1 MGQRLLDNSNPPAG
15 AQAVRSDLAIRSD
28 EVTRLSLAAHPE
40 HQGLHR
46 EGLCGGEYVCP
57 GEVHSISYSIHL
69 ARLASNY
76 SKCGECD
83 HRHDTGSRR
92 LATEDL
98 SRETGCS
105 RVARQSLLVTDG
117 VRGIYLNELDRTRAA
132 QWGAAL
138 AAMLWEDEPRRGR
151 ARRDDGDA
159 HDDASSERSVRAEEI
174 DGGGVSRDVSE
185 LGSNELLSVTP
196 ATRAATL
203 RRGPVVVIG
212 FDERS
217 SSPDIVTGV
226 ALGLRRMGCQVIDLG
241 QVTAPCFQFAV
252 RQLDAA
258 AGMFVTGSGCEPA
271 WTGLDVVGRHA
282 RPWSK
287 GHQLDELEQRAKA
300 EVLRPTRSAGSQ
312 RTLQA
317 VTPYEAELAKHF
329 HALRPLHVVCGA
341 ATRLFPRTLD
351 RLFAKLPCRVT
362 HVSLPLRQR
371 DLADPNDADVR
382 RVAAAV
388 TSGGQHMGL
397 IVDDDGQ
404 HCAFVTERG
413 RLVTAGELAR
423 VLIEFE
429 RREQSELKIVF
440 DRSLSD
446 ELTGWLTPRRVAYSE
461 SDATAAGVVETLARV
476 DSRLGLLGNSPPE
489 VGRVWFRETHAIC
502 DAILTLARTLQA
514 LSLSDASFSEIVCA
528 ASMDSFVA

>member
-1 MGQRLLDNSNPPAG
+1 MGQRLLDNSNRPAG
-15 AQAVRSDLAIRSD
+15 EQAVRSDLAIRSD
-28 EVTRLSLAAHPE
+28 EVTWLSLAAHSE
-40 HQGLHR
+40 HQGLYL

-57 GEVHSISYSIHL
+57 GEVHSISHSIHL
-69 ARLASNY
+69 ARLASHY
-76 SKCGECD
+76 SQCGECA

-92 LATEDL
+92 LAAADFL
-98 SRETGCS
+98 RENEKASS
-105 RVARQSLLVTDG
+105 RVARQSLLATDG
-117 VRGIYLNELDRTRAA
+117 VRGIYLNAFDRTQAA
-132 QWGAAL
+132 QWGASL
-138 AAMLWEDEPRRGR
+138 AAMLWDEEPRRGSV
-151 ARRDDGDA
+151 RRDDGNA
-159 HDDASSERSVRAEEI
+159 CDDVASGRTVCADEADV
-174 DGGGVSRDVSE
+174 DGVSRDGSE
-185 LGSNELLSVTP
+185 LGSNEFLSVTP
-196 ATRAATL
+196 ATRTASL

-212 FDERS
+212 FDERP

-252 RQLDAA
+252 RQLDAT
-258 AGMFVTGSGCEPA
+258 AGMFVTGAGCEPA

-282 RPWSK
+282 RPWPK
-287 GHQLDELEQRAKA
+287 RHQLDELELRTKA
-300 EVLRPTRSAGSQ
+300 DVLRPTRSAGSQ
-312 RTLQA
+312 RTFQA
-317 VTPYEAELAKHF
+317 VAPYEADLANHF

-362 HVSLPLRQR
+362 HVSLPVRQR

-388 TSGGQHMGL
+388 TSGGQHVGL

-429 RREQSELKIVF
+429 RREHRELRVIV

-446 ELTGWLTPRRVAYSE
+446 ELTGWLTPRRVEYAQ
-461 SDATAAGVVETLARV
+461 SDATAAGIVELLEQR
-476 DSRLGLLGNSPPE
+476 DSRLGLLDE
-489 VGRVWFRETHAIC
+489 GRVWFRETHATC

-514 LSLSDASFSEIVCA
+514 LSLSDAPFSEIVRA
-528 ASMDSFVA
+528 ASMESFVA

>member
-1 MGQRLLDNSNPPAG
+1 MGQRLLDNSNRPAG

-46 EGLCGGEYVCP
+46 EGHCGGEYVCP
-57 GEVHSISYSIHL
+57 GEVHSISHSIHL
-69 ARLASNY
+69 ARLASHY

-92 LATEDL
+92 LAAADL

-105 RVARQSLLVTDG
+105 RVARQSLLATEG

-138 AAMLWEDEPRRGR
+138 AAMLWDEEPRRGS
-151 ARRDDGDA
+151 ARRDDCNA
-159 HDDASSERSVRAEEI
+159 CDDAASERSVCVEEV
-174 DGGGVSRDVSE
+174 DVGGVSRDGSE
-185 LGSNELLSVTP
+185 LESNEFLSVTHG
-196 ATRAATL
+196 TRTASL

-241 QVTAPCFQFAV
+241 QVSAPCFQFAV
-252 RQLDAA
+252 RQLEAT
-258 AGMFVTGSGCEPA
+258 AGMFVTGAGCEPA
-271 WTGLDVVGRHA
+271 WTGLDLVGRHA

-287 GHQLDELEQRAKA
+287 GHQLDELELRTKA
-300 EVLRPTRSAGSQ
+300 DVLRPTRSAGSQ
-312 RTLQA
+312 RTFQA
-317 VTPYEAELAKHF
+317 LAPYEAELANHF
-329 HALRPLHVVCGA
+329 HALRPLHVVCGS

-362 HVSLPLRQR
+362 HVALPVRQR

-388 TSGGQHMGL
+388 TLGGPHLGV

-404 HCAFVTERG
+404 RCAFVTERG

-423 VLIEFE
+423 TLIEFE
-429 RREQSELKIVF
+429 RREQRDLKVVV
-440 DRSLSD
+440 DRCLSD
-446 ELTGWLTPRRVAYSE
+446 ELTGWLTPRRVAYTE
-461 SDATAAGVVETLARV
+461 SDATAAGAVELLESSDA
-476 DSRLGLLGNSPPE
+476 RLGLLE
-489 VGRVWFRETHAIC
+489 DGRVWFRETHATC

-514 LSLSDASFSEIVCA
+514 LSLSDASFSEIVRA